1 MKFYLKV
8 VVIETKPRA
17 GYYILDD
24 GKFMVV
30 KKVVPQKNEVHF
42 TNGVI
47 MSIED
52 ASKKVAKLI
61 GEVTITKDDKEVTRT
76 YSIIHSDYDRVIN
89 HLNSEIDYS
98 KDVSEEEK
106 KYKTYAGALLDG
118 IKIEYNG
125 SFEEILTRSVV
136 DDVVKICSL
145 NIIDRYQIYSQDDRI
160 GVITKFNKI
169 SHNFVVKLNTSG
181 TEIKC
186 RREDFMQQQNDN
198 IVRMIHVT
206 CPMCKR

>member
-30 KKVVPQKNEVHF
+30 KKVVPQRNEVHF

-61 GEVTITKDDKEVTRT
+61 GEVTINKDDKSITRT
-76 YSIIHSDYDRVIN
+76 YSIIHGDYDRVIN

-106 KYKTYAGALLDG
+106 KYKTYAEALLDG
-118 IKIEYNG
+118 IKIEYDG

-136 DDVVKICSL
+136 NDVVKICSL
-145 NIIDRYQIYSQDDRI
+145 DIIDRYQIYSQDDRI
-160 GVITKFNKI
+160 GVITKFDKI
-169 SHNFVVKLNTSG
+169 SYNFVVKLNTSG

-186 RREDFMQQQNDN
+186 KRENFMQQQNDN

>member
-24 GKFMVV
+24 GKFIVV
-30 KKVVPQKNEVHF
+30 KKVVPQRNEVHF

-61 GEVTITKDDKEVTRT
+61 GEVTTTKDDKEITRT
-76 YSIIHSDYDRVIN
+76 YSIIHGDYDRVIN

-98 KDVSEEEK
+98 KDASEEEK
-106 KYKTYAGALLDG
+106 KYKTYAEALLDG
-118 IKIEYNG
+118 IKIEYDG

-136 DDVVKICSL
+136 NDVVKICSL
-145 NIIDRYQIYSQDDRI
+145 DIIDRYQIYSQDDRI
-160 GVITKFNKI
+160 GVITKFDKI

-186 RREDFMQQQNDN
+186 KRENFMQQQNDN

>member
-17 GYYILDD
+17 GYYILDN
-24 GKFMVV
+24 GEFMVV
-30 KKVVPQKNEVHF
+30 KKVVPQRNEVHF

-61 GEVTITKDDKEVTRT
+61 GEVTTTKDDKEITRT
-76 YSIIHSDYDRVIN
+76 YSIIHGDYDRVIN

-98 KDVSEEEK
+98 EDASEEEK
-106 KYKTYAGALLDG
+106 KYKTYAEALLDG

-125 SFEEILTRSVV
+125 SFEEILTRSVI

-160 GVITKFNKI
+160 GVITKFDKI

-186 RREDFMQQQNDN
+186 KREDFMQQQNDN